1 MEINTIFSNEIA
13 TLKEKYPN
21 NEDISDKLEDAI
33 NIFRGLRQDLT
44 ISKFEDYEK
53 NWIKRC
59 TIELIERGSEKLNL
73 SSYNENGFSESY
85 FTDLISDSLKREI
98 FPVLKVF

>member
-1 MEINTIFSNEIA
+1 MEIDKIFSNEIDI
-13 TLKEKYPN
+13 LSKKYPKG
-21 NEDISDKLEDAI
+21 EVLEKLEDAI

-44 ISKFEDYEK
+44 ISTFEEYEK

-59 TIELIERGSEKLNL
+59 VIELIERGSEKLNL
-73 SSYNENGFSESY
+73 SSYSENGYSESY

-98 FPVLKVF
+98 FPKLKVF